1 MNKSRLTRTVVL
13 GALVATLGIW
23 WLGRAYEVQSAT
35 LLRFLSLSALFVA
48 GSIVLA
54 LAGAATLRALRGR
67 RPRIGLIGKAGGVS
81 GDSRD
86 VRGTFKEGMFKEGRR
101 RSG

>member
-13 GALVATLGIW
+13 GALVAMLGIW
-23 WLGRAYEVQSAT
+23 WLGRAYEVESAT
-35 LLRFLSLSALFVA
+35 LLRFLSFSALFVA

-67 RPRIGLIGKAGGVS
+67 RPRIGLVGKVSVS
-81 GDSRD
+81 GNSRG
-86 VRGTFKEGMFKEGRR
+86 VQGRSAKKRLKRGR
-101 RSG
+101 